1 MASSALRR
9 DICSEIANHVAAFLD
24 IGSRPAAALAVEEVW
39 AAAFELEQRSVMD
52 RGLIKLAGMLRDQ
65 LANHFEM
72 TEFLDRDVLKHVPDA
87 GVLDVKRLH
96 PILKR
101 RGQFA
106 CGASKLLEKVG
117 AEAGVWSSDI
127 DGLNQLLAM

>member
-1 MASSALRR
+1 M
-9 DICSEIANHVAAFLD
+9 
-24 IGSRPAAALAVEEVW
+24 GT
-39 AAAFELEQRSVMD
+39 AAFELEQRGIVHG
-52 RGLIKLAGMLRDQ
+52 GLVKLARMLRDQ

-72 TEFLDRDVLKHVPDA
+72 AEFLDRDVLKHVPDA
-87 GVLDVKRLH
+87 GILDVKRLY

-106 CGASKLLEKVG
+106 RGASKLLEEIS

-127 DGLNQLLAM
+127 DGLNQLFAM